1 MSTKMKTSP
10 CELWGGRGQG
20 VAAVVEVE
28 NRPPLIFADE
38 PTGALDSSS
47 ATELLFALSEVNQA
61 LGTTILMV
69 THDPYAASYTDR
81 ILYFKDG
88 HIISEL
94 KRCNRERREFYE
106 EIMQEAARQDEK
118 R

>member
-1 MSTKMKTSP
+1 MLMAVSMLLLINSTSTFSGNSFVSM
-10 CELWGGRGQG
+10 
-20 VAAVVEVE
+20 
-28 NRPPLIFADE
+28 
-38 PTGALDSSS
+38 
-47 ATELLFALSEVNQA
+47 TELLTALTEVNHT

-94 KRCNRERREFYE
+94 QRHDAERRRFYE
-106 EIMQEAARQDEK
+106 AIMQESARQDEK

>member
-1 MSTKMKTSP
+1 
-10 CELWGGRGQG
+10 
-20 VAAVVEVE
+20 
-28 NRPPLIFADE
+28 
-38 PTGALDSSS
+38 
-47 ATELLFALSEVNQA
+47 
-61 LGTTILMV
+61 MV

-106 EIMQEAARQDEK
+106 EIMQEAARQDK
-118 R
+118 QR

>member
-1 MSTKMKTSP
+1 MVK
-10 CELWGGRGQG
+10 
-20 VAAVVEVE
+20 
-28 NRPPLIFADE
+28 RPPLIFADE

-47 ATELLFALSEVNQA
+47 AAELLFALSEVNQA

>member
-1 MSTKMKTSP
+1 MFIL
-10 CELWGGRGQG
+10 ELH
-20 VAAVVEVE
+20 
-28 NRPPLIFADE
+28 
-38 PTGALDSSS
+38 S
-47 ATELLFALSEVNQA
+47 AETQ
-61 LGTTILMV
+61 
-69 THDPYAASYTDR
+69 DTDR

>member
-1 MSTKMKTSP
+1 MGFIK
-10 CELWGGRGQG
+10 
-20 VAAVVEVE
+20 V
-28 NRPPLIFADE
+28 PLFVK
-38 PTGALDSSS
+38 
-47 ATELLFALSEVNQA
+47 LLFSTLQKFGRLVLWEAMF
-61 LGTTILMV
+61 ILELHSAE
-69 THDPYAASYTDR
+69 TQDTDR